1 MQLGICIAK
10 RAGCTIENI
19 LNSDLKLEDVR
30 VISELIAKEN
40 AKKNKKKFG
49 IFKKIGGNFFDS
61 EYSYATLKVQ
71 ETRAAMVAF
80 HGENNLIVVTKEGKY
95 YRAEIPENGGK
106 CVIRETID
114 I

>member
-1 MQLGICIAK
+1 
-10 RAGCTIENI
+10 
-19 LNSDLKLEDVR
+19 
-30 VISELIAKEN
+30 
-40 AKKNKKKFG
+40 
-49 IFKKIGGNFFDS
+49 
-61 EYSYATLKVQ
+61 
-71 ETRAAMVAF
+71 MVAF